1 LHPWIPEI
9 NVLPSI
15 QEAAA
20 SVSLQACVQFSS
32 SSSTLAN
39 TVYPTHLAAT
49 APVAAVGDMDRLL
62 IALLLLALAAGASAA
77 ELTEIKAWA
86 QCGGT
91 SCTGGGCPD
100 GPWQDTQCAEG
111 FKCLRMTAFF
121 W

>member
-1 LHPWIPEI
+1 M
-9 NVLPSI
+9 VVSPSF
-15 QEAAA
+15 QEATA
-20 SVSLQACVQFSS
+20 SVSLQGVQISS
-32 SSSTLAN
+32 SSSTLGKHCVHA
-39 TVYPTHLAAT
+39 TH
-49 APVAAVGDMDRLL
+49 VAADVAAAGDMARLTT
-62 IALLLLALAAGASAA
+62 ALLLLALAAGASAA